1 VKKERHTAAIT
12 ALLGGMQ
19 DVPKRAVERIRTFHL
34 SSILTCTP
42 STVNGTA
49 LGPDVF
55 RDFLALRYAMQP
67 AGLPHRCE
75 GCGKA
80 PFNLAHAMNCAN
92 GGLTI
97 RRHNY
102 LRDVFGDLAKLAWGN
117 ALKEP
122 IVEAPLPGRDGLRA
136 DLRVVGVWAE
146 MIAAL
151 FDIRVTYT
159 DAASYLTRTPTA
171 VLESQAQ
178 EKIRKYGPSC
188 ARSHQH
194 FTPLVLGVTGETHAD
209 TQKFMDA
216 IARQL
221 AGKWGKRLSDVKG
234 WVHLKVQ
241 VALARASSLCI
252 RGSREKWIGVG
263 AADGAAIP
271 QQD

>member
-1 VKKERHTAAIT
+1 
-12 ALLGGMQ
+12 
-19 DVPKRAVERIRTFHL
+19 
-34 SSILTCTP
+34 
-42 STVNGTA
+42 
-49 LGPDVF
+49 
-55 RDFLALRYAMQP
+55 
-67 AGLPHRCE
+67 
-75 GCGKA
+75 
-80 PFNLAHAMNCAN
+80 
-92 GGLTI
+92 
-97 RRHNY
+97 
-102 LRDVFGDLAKLAWGN
+102 
-117 ALKEP
+117 
-122 IVEAPLPGRDGLRA
+122 
-136 DLRVVGVWAE
+136 

-171 VLESQAQ
+171 VLETQAQ

-194 FTPLVLGVTGETHAD
+194 FTPLVLGVTGESHAD

-221 AGKWGKRLSDVKG
+221 AGKWSKRLSDVKG
-234 WVHLKVQ
+234 WVKLKVQ

-252 RGSREKWIGVG
+252 RGSREKWIGLG